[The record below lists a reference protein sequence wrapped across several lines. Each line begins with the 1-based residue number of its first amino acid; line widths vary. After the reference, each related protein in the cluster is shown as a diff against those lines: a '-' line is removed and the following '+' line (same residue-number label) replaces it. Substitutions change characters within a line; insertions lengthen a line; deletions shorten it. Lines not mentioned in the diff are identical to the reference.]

1 MSRTTG
7 LVAGTGVLAA
17 GGAVVVRSVAGSVV
31 VVVAALKE
39 RVVRRTIGETAAD
52 THAAA
57 AIAVSEPGLS
67 LSVTA
72 AERHGDGVTL
82 GVAATHRL
90 APAALSHV
98 ELLLES
104 GGEIHSPRS
113 GASQAWWLQAKRR
126 PLRMQRLIYIYQ
138 YWNPLSSNFTKIAVK
153 CIISSWT

>member
-1 MSRTTG
+1 MSRTMG

-17 GGAVVVRSVAGSVV
+17 GGAVVVRPVAGSVV
-31 VVVAALKE
+31 VVVAALEE
-39 RVVRRTIGETAAD
+39 RVVRRTVGETAAD

-104 GGEIHSPRS
+104 GGEKVI
-113 GASQAWWLQAKRR
+113 
-126 PLRMQRLIYIYQ
+126 LREVGRLK
-138 YWNPLSSNFTKIAVK
+138 PD
-153 CIISSWT
+153 